1 MKILLIGNGFDL
13 AHGLPT
19 AYKDFLKYCTD
30 IRQQMFLNDNSP
42 LYEAY
47 THIRYNTWV
56 DYFLNCQSY
65 IGENWIDF
73 ESEIS
78 RVIRALDEARFQTFQ
93 GGSVHTLTEKEQ
105 NTLSSI
111 KNASKKSIYDIYQ
124 DVETIDQ
131 FTTFLNTEL
140 ERLIRALEIYITTV
154 INNQEI
160 LCRIPDIERID
171 PDRVLSFNYSN
182 TYERIYG
189 KGKSVEYDFIHGKA
203 LPSHTLETSSLVLGI
218 DEYLTGEDKNNELQ
232 FLSFKKYYQ
241 RIYKSTGNAYLDWVA
256 DIQEQPLLRHI
267 LYIYG
272 HSLDVT
278 DKDVLKMLICNDSVH
293 TKIFYHC
300 RYPDDKRALGQ
311 MIKNLIRIIGQNEL
325 IRRTGGRHRTIEFI
339 PAVSR

>member
-78 RVIRALDEARFQTFQ
+78 RVIRALDEARFQTSQ

-124 DVETIDQ
+124 DVEAIDQ

-154 INNQEI
+154 INNQGI
-160 LCRIPDIERID
+160 RCRS
-171 PDRVLSFNYSN
+171 VLPQD
-182 TYERIYG
+182 
-189 KGKSVEYDFIHGKA
+189 YDFDAHKELVPMQPGDVPVTYADTSA
-203 LPSHTLETSSLVLGI
+203 LERDFGFKPS
-218 DEYLTGEDKNNELQ
+218 
-232 FLSFKKYYQ
+232 
-241 RIYKSTGNAYLDWVA
+241 
-256 DIQEQPLLRHI
+256 
-267 LYIYG
+267 
-272 HSLDVT
+272 T
-278 DKDVLKMLICNDSVH
+278 DL
-293 TKIFYHC
+293 
-300 RYPDDKRALGQ
+300 
-311 MIKNLIRIIGQNEL
+311 
-325 IRRTGGRHRTIEFI
+325 RTGLRKFAEWYKEFYMK
-339 PAVSR
+339 